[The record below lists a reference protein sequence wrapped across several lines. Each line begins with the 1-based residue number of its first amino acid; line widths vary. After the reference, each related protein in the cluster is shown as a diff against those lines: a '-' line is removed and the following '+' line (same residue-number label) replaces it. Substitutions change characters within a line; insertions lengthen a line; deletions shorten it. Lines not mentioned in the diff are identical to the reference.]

1 MFDEE
6 VLERVTGPDPVWSVI
21 WLHGLG
27 ADNTDFQD
35 LPKLLA
41 LPADEGVRFL
51 LPNAPLRPITLNGGA
66 VMRGWYDIAG
76 LDMARRADEDGL
88 NEARAR
94 VVALIERERSQGIQP
109 EKIFVGGFSQ
119 GGAVSLYSALRHE
132 ESLAGIIALSTYLP
146 MADRLDLAGSP
157 ANASIPIFM
166 GHGQFDPLVPLSLAQ
181 QSLETLQSRGHPV
194 SWRTYPIPHSVSL
207 EEFEELSVWFR
218 ETMACSTLTC

>member
-41 LPADEGVRFL
+41 LQTGEGVRFL

-76 LDMARRADEDGL
+76 LDMAL
-88 NEARAR
+88 
-94 VVALIERERSQGIQP
+94 Q
-109 EKIFVGGFSQ
+109 KI
-119 GGAVSLYSALRHE
+119 LYSF
-132 ESLAGIIALSTYLP
+132 S
-146 MADRLDLAGSP
+146 RLFFKKRSFFKKKIQATK
-157 ANASIPIFM
+157 
-166 GHGQFDPLVPLSLAQ
+166 V
-181 QSLETLQSRGHPV
+181 
-194 SWRTYPIPHSVSL
+194 
-207 EEFEELSVWFR
+207 
-218 ETMACSTLTC
+218 MACSTMMVGQ